1 MITKKDIRD
10 WMIQHNVY
18 GGNIDQIDDRLRYCL
33 EANYSVMTISADFD
47 DTLEGRFDS
56 HFLNIGRLLYSEIP
70 NCEIP
75 CISYLDIL
83 NKLYDN

>member
-18 GGNIDQIDDRLRYCL
+18 GGNIDQIDERLRFCKR
-33 EANYSVMTISADFD
+33 ENYWVRTTSADFD
-47 DTLEGRFDS
+47 KNGYTLEKKFDG
-56 HFLNIGRLLYSEIP
+56 HFADIERLRYSEIQDG
-70 NCEIP
+70 EP

-83 NKLYDN
+83 DKL

>member
-18 GGNIDQIDDRLRYCL
+18 GGNIDQIDERLRFCQRENYWVRTTSTDFDHNGDTLEHKFDGHFADIERLRY
-33 EANYSVMTISADFD
+33 
-47 DTLEGRFDS
+47 
-56 HFLNIGRLLYSEIP
+56 SEIQDG
-70 NCEIP
+70 EP

-83 NKLYDN
+83 DKL

>member
-18 GGNIDQIDDRLRYCL
+18 GGNIDQIDERLRCCQSENYYCY
-33 EANYSVMTISADFD
+33 NTSADFD
-47 DTLEGRFDS
+47 NNGDTLEDKFDG
-56 HFLNIGRLLYSEIP
+56 HFADIERLRYSEIQDG
-70 NCEIP
+70 EP

-83 NKLYDN
+83 DKL

>member
-18 GGNIDQIDDRLRYCL
+18 GGNIDQIDERLRFCQS
-33 EANYSVMTISADFD
+33 ENYWVRTTSADFD
-47 DTLEGRFDS
+47 HNGYTLEDKFDG
-56 HFLNIGRLLYSEIP
+56 HFADIEDLRYSEIP
-70 NCEIP
+70 DGEP

-83 NKLYDN
+83 DKL

>member
-18 GGNIDQIDDRLRYCL
+18 GGNIDQIDERLRYCQR
-33 EANYSVMTISADFD
+33 ENYSVRTTSADFD

-56 HFLNIGRLLYSEIP
+56 HFLDIGRLL
-70 NCEIP
+70 
-75 CISYLDIL
+75 
-83 NKLYDN
+83 

>member
-18 GGNIDQIDDRLRYCL
+18 GGNIDQIDERLRFCQS
-33 EANYSVMTISADFD
+33 ENYWVRTTSADFD
-47 DTLEGRFDS
+47 DTLEDKFDG
-56 HFLNIGRLLYSEIP
+56 HFADIEHLRYSKIP
-70 NCEIP
+70 DSEP

-83 NKLYDN
+83 DKL

>member
-18 GGNIDQIDDRLRYCL
+18 GGNIDQIDERLRFCQRENYC
-33 EANYSVMTISADFD
+33 VRTTSADFD
-47 DTLEGRFDS
+47 HNGYILEDKFDG
-56 HFLNIGRLLYSEIP
+56 HFADIERLRYSEIQDG
-70 NCEIP
+70 EP

-83 NKLYDN
+83 DKL

>member
-18 GGNIDQIDDRLRYCL
+18 GGNIDQIDERLRFCQR
-33 EANYSVMTISADFD
+33 ENYWVRTTSADFD
-47 DTLEGRFDS
+47 KNGYTLEDKFDG
-56 HFLNIGRLLYSEIP
+56 HFADIERLRYSEIQDG
-70 NCEIP
+70 EP

-83 NKLYDN
+83 DKL

>member
-18 GGNIDQIDDRLRYCL
+18 GGNIDQIDERLRFCQR
-33 EANYSVMTISADFD
+33 ENYWVRTISADFD
-47 DTLEGRFDS
+47 DTLEDKFDG
-56 HFLNIGRLLYSEIP
+56 HFTDIERLRYSEIP
-70 NCEIP
+70 DGEP

-83 NKLYDN
+83 DKL